1 MFEIMNQN
9 SIPEQGNSLKTFES
23 LSAGN
28 AHNSPL
34 HYPRLVDKHE
44 ASGIL
49 GISPETLKKYR
60 LQEGSTLIEGIHYHV
75 WNSRVIRYNALLL
88 ADWGLHRNNPDAHQ
102 QAIEAYL
109 AALPCNQPKKRGRK
123 AS

>member
-1 MFEIMNQN
+1 MYEKLNPAQGKLRTFDELSSASAQQN
-9 SIPEQGNSLKTFES
+9 
-23 LSAGN
+23 
-28 AHNSPL
+28 PL
-34 HYPRLVDKHE
+34 NCPRLVNKHE
-44 ASGIL
+44 AAGIL

-123 AS
+123 AG